1 MQLSTK
7 PKTGK
12 KPSPRRGSRAPG
24 AGSPAG
30 DGWRVLLL
38 EVAREILRGAHRG
51 RPVRTFMDLAVRL
64 SPTCLVLAPLT
75 AASAGRAGR
84 WISLMLMV
92 LVVLLLL
99 LAAVERWI
107 VLPVLGGLRELSAL
121 LPRRR
126 EKPRPSGGR
135 DGMQPGS

>member
-1 MQLSTK
+1 MRHPTK
-7 PKTGK
+7 PRTDRKL
-12 KPSPRRGSRAPG
+12 SPRRSAGAPDDG
-24 AGSPAG
+24 TAHG
-30 DGWRVLLL
+30 DGWRTLLL

-84 WISLMLMV
+84 WVSLLLV
-92 LVVLLLL
+92 GLVVLLLL

-107 VLPVLGGLRELSAL
+107 VLPVLGGLRKLSTL
-121 LPRRR
+121 IPHRGG
-126 EKPRPSGGR
+126 KPSSSSR
-135 DGMQPGS
+135 DGIQRGA